1 MRYDHFSMLPEKA
14 FQPRNG
20 RYGMTLEGGK
30 GSSSA
35 PAPDPNIGIA
45 QRELAEISKE
55 YLNSW
60 KTEVWPTMKEE
71 SQKQTARADEQFAL
85 DKALQEMQ
93 IKSAEES
100 MARYKEFGYPLQE
113 QIFKEAQAAGGEVD
127 QQRQAALA
135 LGDVRQATQR
145 QEQNIAM
152 QQQAYGIDPTSG
164 RYQGMR
170 RAAGVDSTALEAAAA
185 TRARQAAEQLGW
197 AKKMDATALAQGQ
210 FGNQAT
216 STGLALS
223 AGGQA
228 LSAGQTGIQNAG
240 AMTSAM
246 GSAYGGSMSGWNQVG
261 QLGVQKYQADVDA
274 YKAQQAANASG
285 ASGFGSMVGSLG
297 AAAIQKGVLFGSDR
311 RLKKNIQFVDQLENG
326 INVYEFEYKDE
337 FKDRHGHGVHY
348 GFMADEVEQVIPEAV
363 VTMGDGYKAVNY
375 SLVLEYK

>member
-30 GSSSA
+30 GGGGS

-113 QIFKEAQAAGGEVD
+113 QIFKEAQAAGGEED

-170 RAAGVDSTALEAAAA
+170 RATGVDSTAIEAAAA

-246 GSAYGGSMSGWNQVG
+246 GSAYGGSMQGWNQVG

-274 YKAQQAANASG
+274 YKAQQAANAQSG
-285 ASGFGSMVGSLG
+285 SGFGSLVGTLG
-297 AAAIQKGVLFGSDR
+297 AAYMKGAGISDR

-326 INVYEFEYKDE
+326 INVYEFEYVDE
-337 FKDRHGHGVHY
+337 FKDDPMAGHGRFV
-348 GFMADEVEQVIPEAV
+348 GVMADEIEQIIPEAV
-363 VTMGDGYKAVNY
+363 ITRADGYKMVNY
-375 SLVLEYK
+375 NLVLEYK